1 MIINMEPFKMIK
13 RVAYPI
19 GQGTFYSE
27 THFLDDKKLTI
38 VYDCGSTTSVD
49 ILKQE
54 IRTSG
59 IQEIDVLVLSHFHKD
74 HFNGFKIIKD
84 LKITVKRLIMPNLD
98 NEDIVLYRYENDDF
112 YSFYSNPQSIFENC
126 KVTKIFFSEER
137 EDDETPVNIETLD
150 ERLSHNKRVT
160 MFNEYGFEWVIKFY
174 VAKSIYGQKITPA
187 DKETLSKIDMNNFE
201 SDKDMIKDIYK
212 KISKDLNLTSMCMYS
227 GPYAIDFWVPRWCD
241 YIFLRKD
248 YILGTMLTGDILL
261 NDENRIYAF
270 VKHYKNFLVFINCF
284 QISHHGSHENMIR
297 VIDEFNLKKAF
308 IQAGEFNKYG
318 HPAYPIV
325 NMHRKNSISTK
336 VITERSKRFYF

>member
-13 RVAYPI
+13 RIAYPI

-27 THFLDDKKLTI
+27 THFSGSKKFTI

-98 NEDIVLYRYENDDF
+98 NEDIVLYSYENDDF
-112 YSFYSNPQSIFENC
+112 YDFYSNPQSIFEDC
-126 KVTKIFFSEER
+126 KVTKISFSEER
-137 EDDETPVNIETLD
+137 EDDADPVDIEALH
-150 ERLSHNKRVT
+150 EMLSHNKRVT
-160 MFNEYGFEWVIKFY
+160 MVNNYGFEWVIKFY
-174 VAKSIYGQKITPA
+174 VDKSVYGQNLTDD
-187 DKETLSKIDMNNFE
+187 DKKFLSKIAGDTFKSNK
-201 SDKDMIKDIYK
+201 SKIKDIYK
-212 KISKDLNLTSMCMYS
+212 KINRDLNLTSMCMYS
-227 GPYAIDFWVPRWCD
+227 GPYESDFLVPRWFD
-241 YIFLRKD
+241 YIFWRKD

-261 NDENRIYAF
+261 NDEKRISAF
-270 VKHYKNFLVFINCF
+270 VEHYKNFLGLINCF
-284 QISHHGSHENMIR
+284 QIPHHGSHENMIR